1 MTAND
6 KIVFGKSKMKSLIN
20 RMILTTLKEYIS
32 LKGEKKEEKYIKMF
46 SVIISR

>member
-32 LKGEKKEEKYIKMF
+32 LKGEKNRRKIHKNVLSNYL
-46 SVIISR
+46 